1 MVEWILLMSPSLQHI
16 QAEYI
21 YCNISINILRLMLPR
36 AVGGG
41 RTTIVRISRTVA
53 PIIEVGTQ
61 INAADNVAEVEEAAG
76 TVE

>member
-1 MVEWILLMSPSLQHI
+1 MVEWILLMSPSLRHI

-21 YCNISINILRLMLPR
+21 YCNINILRLMLPG

-41 RTTIVRISRTVA
+41 PATTVTISHTIA
-53 PIIEVGTQ
+53 PINE
-61 INAADNVAEVEEAAG
+61 ADNEAEVEEAAG